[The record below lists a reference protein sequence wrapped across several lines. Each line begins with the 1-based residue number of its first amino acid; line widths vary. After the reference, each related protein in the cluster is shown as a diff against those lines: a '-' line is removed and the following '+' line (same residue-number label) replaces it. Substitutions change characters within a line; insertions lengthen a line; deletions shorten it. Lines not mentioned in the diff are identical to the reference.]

1 MAPGVAYGGGGT
13 KAIFFAPMHIFGC
26 LGQSFE
32 LSNEHISSYT
42 TSRLPEYMQAKI
54 QWHIHIRRPAPNL
67 SSCIEIANT
76 FSIVKQLTLTSLNQ
90 P

>member
-42 TSRLPEYMQAKI
+42 TRSCLNTCKLKYNGD
-54 QWHIHIRRPAPNL
+54 HIHIRRPAPNL
-67 SSCIEIANT
+67 SSCIE
-76 FSIVKQLTLTSLNQ
+76 K
-90 P
+90 